1 MGTLAYPHV
10 ISQLHCV
17 DGPPSGRGLLMDP
30 VHRTRCVATVTSW
43 YLCTMLVGCD
53 DLEDMEN
60 LGFQCHS
67 RAHIM
72 SANSLGKRMTFCFL
86 SRMEHGGTR
95 GATSWL
101 ALLQPWIDGWLDV
114 VQDVHDEENEYDPM
128 TFHDYLRWYSI
139 QTMVCLI
146 IGWGNDPRPTPIVT
160 QRHLTHIAAA

>member
-1 MGTLAYPHV
+1 MHLYYLCTYICSCAANMGTLAYPHV

-86 SRMEHGGTR
+86 SRSLCLKTCIGWSTVGHVVP
-95 GATSWL
+95 
-101 ALLQPWIDGWLDV
+101 LLGWL
-114 VQDVHDEENEYDPM
+114 Y
-128 TFHDYLRWYSI
+128 YSHGSTGGSMSCKTCMMRRMSTI
-139 QTMVCLI
+139 L
-146 IGWGNDPRPTPIVT
+146 
-160 QRHLTHIAAA
+160 